1 MSKVLVV
8 IAAVAALAGCS
19 NISAQGAPPQGK
31 TETVTGKVIDL
42 VCHGRNPANTE
53 VDHDAGRVCAIACIK
68 WEGNP
73 AGLLTADGKL
83 YQLTGGVL
91 GKNNIKIADH
101 IAHMVTVTGTVYE
114 KAGMTM
120 LSSDTLTM
128 VSK

>member
-1 MSKVLVV
+1 MSKLV
-8 IAAVAALAGCS
+8 AVFLASAVLAGCNS
-19 NISAQGAPPQGK
+19 IPAQGTLPQGR

-42 VCHGRNPANTE
+42 VCHTRNPANTE
-53 VDHDAGRVCAIACIK
+53 LDHDAGRVCATACIK

-73 AGLLTADGKL
+73 AGILTADGKL
-83 YQLTGGVL
+83 YQLAGGVL
-91 GKNNIKIADH
+91 GKNNTEIADH
-101 IAHMVTVTGTVYE
+101 IAHMVTITGNVYE

>member
-1 MSKVLVV
+1 MSKLLALFL
-8 IAAVAALAGCS
+8 AAVTLAGCS
-19 NISAQGAPPQGK
+19 RISAQGK

-53 VDHDAGRVCAIACIK
+53 LDHDAGRVCAIACIK

-73 AGLLTADGKL
+73 AGILTSDGKL

-91 GKNNIKIADH
+91 GKNNTKIADH
-101 IAHMVTVTGTVYE
+101 IAHTVTITGNVYE

-120 LSSDTLTM
+120 LSADTLTM

>member
-1 MSKVLVV
+1 MSKLVIV
-8 IAAVAALAGCS
+8 ILAAVSLAGCGS
-19 NISAQGAPPQGK
+19 IAAQSASQGK

-53 VDHDAGRVCAIACIK
+53 LDHDAGRVCAIACIK

-73 AGLLTADGKL
+73 AGILATSDGKL

-91 GKNNIKIADH
+91 GKNNTKIADYRPH
-101 IAHMVTVTGTVYE
+101 GDDYRERLREGRYDDAL
-114 KAGMTM
+114 A
-120 LSSDTLTM
+120 DTLTM

>member
-1 MSKVLVV
+1 MLKLLVIA
-8 IAAVAALAGCS
+8 IAAVTLAGCS
-19 NISAQGAPPQGK
+19 NISAQGKPAQGK

-42 VCHGRNPANTE
+42 VCHGRNKANTE

-73 AGLLTADGKL
+73 AGLLTSDGKL
-83 YQLTGGVL
+83 YQLAGGVL

-101 IAHMVTVTGTVYE
+101 IAHTVTVTGTVYE
-114 KAGMTM
+114 EAGMTM

>member
-1 MSKVLVV
+1 MSKLVV
-8 IAAVAALAGCS
+8 VCIAAVALAGCS
-19 NISAQGAPPQGK
+19 NIAAQGAAPQGK

-73 AGLLTADGKL
+73 AGILTADGKL
-83 YQLTGGVL
+83 YQLTGAVL

-101 IAHMVTVTGTVYE
+101 IAHTVTITGTVYE

>member
-1 MSKVLVV
+1 MQRHFFKLLGATFVLA
-8 IAAVAALAGCS
+8 IAAPLFAAPETITGEVISLSCYTQDKTEIGRKGYTCALA
-19 NISAQGAPPQGK
+19 
-31 TETVTGKVIDL
+31 T
-42 VCHGRNPANTE
+42 
-53 VDHDAGRVCAIACIK
+53 IK

-73 AGLLTADGKL
+73 AGILTADGKL
-83 YQLTGGVL
+83 YQLTGAVL

-101 IAHMVTVTGTVYE
+101 IAHTVTVTGTVYE

>member
-1 MSKVLVV
+1 MSKLVIV
-8 IAAVAALAGCS
+8 ILAAVSLAGCGS
-19 NISAQGAPPQGK
+19 IAAQSAPQGK

-53 VDHDAGRVCAIACIK
+53 LDHDAGRVCAIACIK

-73 AGLLTADGKL
+73 AGILTSDGKL

-91 GKNNIKIADH
+91 GKNNTKIADH
-101 IAHMVTVTGTVYE
+101 IAHTVTITGNVYE

-120 LSSDTLTM
+120 LSADTLTM

>member
-1 MSKVLVV
+1 M
-8 IAAVAALAGCS
+8 
-19 NISAQGAPPQGK
+19 
-31 TETVTGKVIDL
+31 TGKVIDL

-53 VDHDAGRVCAIACIK
+53 LDHDAGRVCAIACIK

-73 AGLLTADGKL
+73 AGILTSDGKL

-91 GKNNIKIADH
+91 GKNNTKIADH
-101 IAHMVTVTGTVYE
+101 IAHTVTITGNVYE

-120 LSSDTLTM
+120 LSADTLTM